1 MNRIEKV
8 LNQKKKLFIPYIT
21 PEFPVKGVTLP
32 LLEALVDAG
41 SDMIEMGIPFSDPI
55 ADGPTI
61 QHSSY
66 VALKNGV
73 NLKKIF
79 SLVAEF
85 RKNYSTPLILMGYIN
100 SILAWGLE
108 KFICEAVSSGVDGL
122 IVADL
127 PVEEADELI
136 RVSQDFKFSNIFLVA
151 PTSSDE
157 RIKMISEK
165 STHFVY
171 CVSVTGVTGEREDF
185 GGEEFENFMRR
196 VKANS
201 KKPYVVGFGISKRE
215 HVMRA
220 WQWADGVVVGSALI
234 KHLVGVEDISKCVK
248 IAYEFINELKNGL
261 VEAKG

>member
-1 MNRIEKV
+1 
-8 LNQKKKLFIPYIT
+8 
-21 PEFPVKGVTLP
+21 
-32 LLEALVDAG
+32 
-41 SDMIEMGIPFSDPI
+41 
-55 ADGPTI
+55 
-61 QHSSY
+61 
-66 VALKNGV
+66 
-73 NLKKIF
+73 
-79 SLVAEF
+79 
-85 RKNYSTPLILMGYIN
+85 
-100 SILAWGLE
+100 
-108 KFICEAVSSGVDGL
+108 
-122 IVADL
+122 
-127 PVEEADELI
+127 
-136 RVSQDFKFSNIFLVA
+136 
-151 PTSSDE
+151 
-157 RIKMISEK
+157 MISEK

-234 KHLVGVEDISKCVK
+234 KQLFGVEDISKCVK